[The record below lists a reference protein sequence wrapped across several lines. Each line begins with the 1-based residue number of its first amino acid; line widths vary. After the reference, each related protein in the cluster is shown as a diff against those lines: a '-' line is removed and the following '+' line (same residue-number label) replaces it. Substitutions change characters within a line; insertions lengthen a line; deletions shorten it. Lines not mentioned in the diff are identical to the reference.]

1 MKHPARMTSVLM
13 LLSIG
18 AALLGAQQPKPP
30 AHIAGRVTT
39 AGGTPVPGAEVRL
52 DNQGEPARTDERGA
66 FVFVKATPGVHVLV
80 ARRIGYIP
88 ASAPVRVP
96 ETSDS
101 VVVLMVPSR
110 STLDTVQ
117 VKASLN
123 VLAGVIIDSTMS
135 GVSDAQVQLIG
146 TRTGSTQTD
155 LDGAFAFTSVR
166 SGNVVLRVRKLGYEP
181 AFYSVNL
188 DDWRGVVLRLTRVKS
203 GLSASKTEMRS
214 GFGNRADWVW
224 RETHD
229 RLVQRGVAATV
240 VPREELDL
248 FGDLSLGQAVRFS
261 RSGGLAAVDLQPPL
275 NDVCVLI
282 DGERVVGQ
290 LSLDTFRANEVSF
303 VELYPPGS
311 ESSGT
316 VARYLRNAG
325 CRSPRTSARGGR
337 GPYYA
342 VVWLRA

>member
-1 MKHPARMTSVLM
+1 MTIPARATTALFALVAVASA
-13 LLSIG
+13 LS
-18 AALLGAQQPKPP
+18 AQTPP
-30 AHIAGRVTT
+30 PHINGRVTT
-39 AGGTPVPGAEVRL
+39 PAGAPITDAEVHL
-52 DNQGEPARTDERGA
+52 DNQALSVRTDEHGA
-66 FVFVKATPGVHVLV
+66 FQFVKVTTGMHTLV
-80 ARRIGYIP
+80 SRRIGYVP

-101 VVVLMVPSR
+101 VVVMMVPAR
-110 STLDTVQ
+110 STLETVE

-123 VLAGVIIDSTMS
+123 VLAGVIIDSTLRA
-135 GVSDAQVQLIG
+135 VPDAQVELIG

-155 LDGAFAFTSVR
+155 SGGAFVFTAVR

-181 AFYSVNL
+181 TFYSVNL
-188 DDWRGVVLRLTRVKS
+188 DDWRGVVLRLNRVQS

-229 RLVQRGVAATV
+229 RLVQRGVAAAV

-248 FGDLSLGQAVRFS
+248 FGDLSLGQAVRYS
-261 RSGGLAAVDLQPPL
+261 RSAQLAAVDLQPPL

-290 LSLDTFRANEVSF
+290 LSLDSFRANEVSF

-316 VARYLRNAG
+316 VARYLKNAG
-325 CRSPRTSARGGR
+325 CKSPTNRARGNR